1 MLRAVFTFKHLAL
14 FGISTSV
21 CLACGGADSSQGP
34 SGPPPHLTIDVR
46 YLSTLTAQQQSV
58 VAAAVDKWTRALSK
72 DFGDFR
78 FNYAV
83 NACFPGQPR
92 LNEIHHNPLIFISI
106 GAIDGPSGSLALTRL
121 CAASGRDTLPI
132 LSQIQLDQ
140 ADIAS
145 MEGRGILSGVITHE
159 IGHALGFNPGS
170 YMPRNLTG
178 GGTDDPYFSG
188 ENARAEFK
196 THGAWYTGATVPLEN
211 KGGNGPNDPH
221 WRYYVFGDEL
231 MVGESAVG
239 TRSPLSTIT
248 LGYFK
253 DLGYEV
259 DFSVADSYE
268 VTPLFGGNRVLP
280 QFTLANDLRTTRP
293 PSVLIPLES
302 R

>member
-21 CLACGGADSSQGP
+21 CLACGADSSQGP

-58 VAAAVDKWTRALSK
+58 IAAAVDKWTRALSK

-78 FNYAV
+78 FNYAA
-83 NACFPGQPR
+83 NACFPGQPQ
-92 LNEIHHNPLIFISI
+92 LNETHHNPLIFISI
-106 GAIDGPSGSLALTRL
+106 GAIDGPNGALALTRL

-145 MEGRGILSGVITHE
+145 MEGQGTLSGVITHE

-178 GGTDDPYFSG
+178 GGTADPYFSG
-188 ENARAEFK
+188 ANARAEFNRL
-196 THGAWYTGATVPLEN
+196 GAWYTGATVPLEN
-211 KGGNGPNDPH
+211 RGGNGPNDPH
-221 WRYYVFGDEL
+221 WRYSVFGDEL
-231 MVGESAVG
+231 MVAGTGVG
-239 TRSPLSTIT
+239 TRSPLSSIT

-259 DFSVADSYE
+259 DFSVADSYL

-280 QFTLANDLRTTRP
+280 QFSLANDLRTTRP
-293 PSVLIPLES
+293 PAVLIPLES